1 MKKVYS
7 HGLSALLLLGS
18 LSALA
23 QHRPAGPTYSLG
35 TNLGFVRE
43 LETQV
48 ATSTAR
54 RQAPTVTLRVSATQA
69 FTGKV
74 NYREDLAATGE
85 FVVGEIQGVPGAS
98 FRVRIDG
105 PQVEGHL
112 VLPGTKRAFRYSAD
126 AQGNAAVQEVDINQV
141 LCVGYNLPA
150 GYVAPKRA
158 SGSTANRAATLS
170 LQSLPGARG
179 CLLLDVDG
187 YDLPAG
193 TGWNNGK
200 AYSAPP
206 ANMPDAD
213 VQGMWE
219 LVSEDFRFLNLNVTT
234 DENVY
239 NAYPAAMRKRCVVS
253 PGSRETI
260 CPQAAGVA
268 TLYSFGDESPCWTFL
283 TDNPKYAGETTSH
296 EVGHTLGLSHDGRT
310 PVEEYYSGKDRKN
323 WAPIMGAGFSKPV
336 SQWSKGD
343 YGLASNKEDDLAI
356 MSGPRNNLGYRSDDH
371 ANNASG
377 ATALA
382 RSGNNVSG
390 NGLIGSTT
398 DQDYFSFTTSGGA
411 VSLNVNTVDPY
422 GNLDIVAR
430 LFDANG
436 ALLGTYDTPA
446 PNINVP
452 NLNATVSATLGAGT
466 YFLQVDGTGSGDPA
480 TDGYSDYGSLGT
492 FTIAGTIP
500 ASTTPPPSGVGV
512 ATLLR
517 DCSFTGTAVT
527 LPVGDFTLS
536 QLQARGIFNND
547 VSSLGVTSGFEVVL
561 FDGDNFQGESITVVG
576 NEACLI
582 GRSFNDRISSVRVR
596 PVSTATLYQH
606 CGFDGYAVALPA
618 VGTYS
623 MSQLQALGFVND
635 DISSLRVSSGV
646 EVVLYADDNLGG
658 ASLLVGADTD
668 CLIGAGFNDRVS
680 SVLVRNAANA
690 PANAANTANAPT
702 VAELVASLRAPLAF
716 SVYPNPVAAELTIGA
731 TQSLRGS
738 QFEVLDAQGRTRLK
752 GAGEA
757 GRIDVSG
764 LPAGVYTLRVLREGQ
779 RPVTTR
785 FVK

>member
-1 MKKVYS
+1 MKKSYS

-35 TNLGFVRE
+35 TSQGFVRE

-48 ATSTAR
+48 AAGTAQ
-54 RQAPTVTLRVSATQA
+54 RQASTVTLRVSATQA
-69 FTGKV
+69 FTGTV
-74 NYREDLAATGE
+74 NYREDLATTGE

-105 PQVEGHL
+105 PQVEGHI

-141 LCVGYNLPA
+141 LCVGYNLPP
-150 GYVAPKRA
+150 GYVEPKRA
-158 SGSTANRAATLS
+158 SGITANRAATLS

-179 CLLLDVDG
+179 CILLDVDG
-187 YDLPAG
+187 YNLPAG
-193 TGWNNGK
+193 SDWNGGK
-200 AYSAPP
+200 AYTAAS

-213 VQGMWE
+213 VQAMWE
-219 LVSEDFRFLNLNVTT
+219 LVSEHFRFLNLNVTT

-239 NAYPAAMRKRCVVS
+239 NAYIPGMRQRCVFS
-253 PGSRETI
+253 PSSHPNI
-260 CPQAAGVA
+260 CLDAAGVA
-268 TLYSFGDESPCWTFL
+268 TTTSFNKNTVCWVFVQ
-283 TDNPKYAGETTSH
+283 DVKQAGETASH
-296 EVGHTLGLSHDGRT
+296 ELGHTLGLSHDGINPT
-310 PVEEYYSGKDRKN
+310 GGYYVGKNHKN
-323 WAPIMGAGFSKPV
+323 WAPIMGCAWLKPV
-336 SQWSKGD
+336 THWSKGEYNQAD
-343 YGLASNKEDDLAI
+343 NTEDDLAI
-356 MSGPRNNLGYRSDDH
+356 MSAPYYNVGYRSDDH
-371 ANNASG
+371 ANSASG

-390 NGLIGSTT
+390 NGLIERTT

-411 VSLNVNTVDPY
+411 VSLNVNTVDRY

-446 PNINVP
+446 GTNAPG
-452 NLNATVSATLGAGT
+452 LNATVSANLGAGT
-466 YFLQVDGTGSGDPA
+466 YYLQVDGTGAGDVA

-492 FTIAGTIP
+492 FTITGTIP
-500 ASTTPPPSGVGV
+500 AGSTPPPSGAGV

-517 DCSFTGTAVT
+517 DCSFTGAAVT
-527 LPVGDFTLS
+527 LPVGNFTLS

-547 VSSLGVTSGFEVVL
+547 VSSLGVTSGFEVIL
-561 FDGDNFQGESITVVG
+561 FDGDNFQGESLTVVG

-582 GRSFNDRISSVRVR
+582 ERNFNDRASSVRVR
-596 PVSTATLYQH
+596 PVSATTLYED
-606 CGFDGYAVALPA
+606 CGFGGYAVALPT

-623 MSQLQALGFVND
+623 LSQLLALGFRND
-635 DISSLRVSSGV
+635 DISALRVSSGV
-646 EVVLYADDNLGG
+646 EVVLYSDDNLGG
-658 ASLLVGADTD
+658 ASLVVGADNG

-690 PANAANTANAPT
+690 RANAPAPT
-702 VAELVASLRAPLAF
+702 VAELVASLSAPL
-716 SVYPNPVAAELTIGA
+716 SLNVYPNPVAGELLLGA
-731 TQSLRGS
+731 TQSLSGS
-738 QFEVLDAQGRTRLK
+738 QVEVLDAQGRTRLT
-752 GAGEA
+752 GAGAA
-757 GRIDVSG
+757 GRLDVSG

-779 RPVTTR
+779 PPVTTR

>member
-1 MKKVYS
+1 MKKAYS

-18 LSALA
+18 LGALA

-48 ATSTAR
+48 AASTAR
-54 RQAPTVTLRVSATQA
+54 RQEPTVTLRVSATQA

-141 LCVGYNLPA
+141 LCVGYKLPP
-150 GYVAPKRA
+150 GYVAPKTA
-158 SGSTANRAATLS
+158 SGSTANRATPS

-239 NAYPAAMRKRCVVS
+239 NAYPPAMRKRCVVS

-268 TLYSFGDESPCWTFL
+268 TLNSFGDESPCWTFL

-296 EVGHTLGLSHDGRT
+296 EVGHALGLSHDGRII

-343 YGLASNKEDDLAI
+343 YGQANNKEDDLAI

-371 ANNASG
+371 ANGTSG

-466 YFLQVDGTGSGDPA
+466 YFLQVDGTGAGDPA

-500 ASTTPPPSGVGV
+500 ASTTPP
-512 ATLLR
+512 AIT
-517 DCSFTGTAVT
+517 SFTPVSGPVGTVVTVTGTGFIGATAVRFNGTAAARFAVVSATSLTATVAAGTSSGPITVTTGAGTGTSSTSFTVLVSPTITALSPVSGPVGTAVT
-527 LPVGDFTLS
+527 VTGTGLSGATRLTLNGATVAGFAVMSATSLTFTVPAGSVSGPVVVTTAGGVSNATQRFAVTVVSATAGAGAGAFSAWPNPVG
-536 QLQARGIFNND
+536 ARG
-547 VSSLGVTSGFEVVL
+547 
-561 FDGDNFQGESITVVG
+561 
-576 NEACLI
+576 
-582 GRSFNDRISSVRVR
+582 
-596 PVSTATLYQH
+596 TLH
-606 CGFDGYAVALPA
+606 IALAAP
-618 VGTYS
+618 
-623 MSQLQALGFVND
+623 
-635 DISSLRVSSGV
+635 
-646 EVVLYADDNLGG
+646 
-658 ASLLVGADTD
+658 VGA
-668 CLIGAGFNDRVS
+668 AR
-680 SVLVRNAANA
+680 
-690 PANAANTANAPT
+690 
-702 VAELVASLRAPLAF
+702 ASLRNGLGQL
-716 SVYPNPVAAELTIGA
+716 V
-731 TQSLRGS
+731 
-738 QFEVLDAQGRTRLK
+738 RTRTFS
-752 GAGEA
+752 GSAGELPTA
-757 GRIDVSG
+757 GLASG
-764 LPAGVYTLRVLREGQ
+764 LYLLSVRADGHA
-779 RPVTTR
+779 PVVR
-785 FVK
+785 RIVVE